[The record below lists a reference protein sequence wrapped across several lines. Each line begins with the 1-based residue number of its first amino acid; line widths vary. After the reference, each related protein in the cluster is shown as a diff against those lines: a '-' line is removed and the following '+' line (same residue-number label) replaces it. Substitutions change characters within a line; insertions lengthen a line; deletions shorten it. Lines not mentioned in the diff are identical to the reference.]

1 MKMVSFEHKNL
12 VLMSI
17 LFFLLYSNKTF
28 NKKKKVQF
36 FVVIHYYNLT
46 EDRVCW
52 VWMSVVLDTDL

>member
-28 NKKKKVQF
+28 DKKKKVQF

-46 EDRVCW
+46 EDRVC
-52 VWMSVVLDTDL
+52 